1 MIVTL
6 DQQVSDVTVLQGLL
20 QRRGRLDTGRR
31 DQVLSILALQ
41 QDLEN
46 RVPAGAKCLLDRLL
60 SQQFRVV
67 GTEPFVPPALDGL
80 GDKAAESRRDDDG
93 DEQHDDGSTPDGG
106 RQEGDDAVHE
116 FGLVY
121 GRGRAYTVRRSC
133 TLYVVMCERAQDEVA
148 EPLSR
153 QSIVAAAIH
162 LTQQVSV
169 TELSMRQVARHM
181 KRAPMSLYRHIADVE
196 QLRQLV
202 VGTLID
208 TVDLT
213 DHGCDWRRTTTEAA
227 HRLRELFSADPGIV
241 IVIMRSGLSTPG
253 MVKNLDVMMGALR
266 TAGLGWDDVA
276 RGHSALMCLIFGSAV
291 LQRSLVEAFQ
301 REFIQNLIPDDHGGL
316 VNMKAVAPAW
326 AEMAPDEPFDFALD
340 RLMDGIERLG
350 RP

>member
-1 MIVTL
+1 
-6 DQQVSDVTVLQGLL
+6 
-20 QRRGRLDTGRR
+20 
-31 DQVLSILALQ
+31 
-41 QDLEN
+41 
-46 RVPAGAKCLLDRLL
+46 
-60 SQQFRVV
+60 
-67 GTEPFVPPALDGL
+67 
-80 GDKAAESRRDDDG
+80 
-93 DEQHDDGSTPDGG
+93 
-106 RQEGDDAVHE
+106 
-116 FGLVY
+116 
-121 GRGRAYTVRRSC
+121 
-133 TLYVVMCERAQDEVA
+133 MCERAQDGVA

-162 LTQQVSV
+162 LTQQASV

-196 QLRQLV
+196 QLRQMV

-208 TVDLT
+208 TVALT
-213 DHGCDWRRTTTEAA
+213 DHGPDWRRTTTEAA

-291 LQRSLVEAFQ
+291 LQRSLVEAFPGFEADPLVQ
-301 REFIQNLIPDDHGGL
+301 REFIQNLIPDDDGGL
-316 VNMKAVAPAW
+316 VNVKAVAPAW
-326 AEMAPDEPFDFALD
+326 ADMTPDEPFIFALD
-340 RLMDGIERLG
+340 RLMDGIERLS